1 MSELIFFSD
10 KTERAFSA
18 VFLLLYAATCT
29 QKRVTA
35 AAAPVAPEP
44 VEVLVLAVVLEVF
57 ELFVVPEAL
66 EGPLEE
72 AVFFVVA
79 TADEVFAVSV
89 FLTAVAFSVSSASL
103 AFPV

>member
-1 MSELIFFSD
+1 MSELIFLSD

-29 QKRVTA
+29 QNRVTA
-35 AAAPVAPEP
+35 AAVP
-44 VEVLVLAVVLEVF
+44 
-57 ELFVVPEAL
+57 ELFVVPELFAVPEPV

-79 TADEVFAVSV
+79 TAEVVAPEPVEGF
-89 FLTAVAFSVSSASL
+89 FTAVAFSTASASF